1 MKEGLFTL
9 QKNKTWGLVHL
20 PEGKKAVGCKWV
32 FTVKQTLDGKVDR
45 YNQDWLQRDIV
56 RYMELTMMKPLHLRQ
71 NEHCENLDLMQP
83 TLAGHFISRM

>member
-9 QKNKTWGLVHL
+9 QKNKTWELVHL

-56 RYMELTMMKPLHLRQ
+56 RHMKLTMMKSLHQ
-71 NEHCENLDLMQP
+71 WQK
-83 TLAGHFISRM
+83 LAQ